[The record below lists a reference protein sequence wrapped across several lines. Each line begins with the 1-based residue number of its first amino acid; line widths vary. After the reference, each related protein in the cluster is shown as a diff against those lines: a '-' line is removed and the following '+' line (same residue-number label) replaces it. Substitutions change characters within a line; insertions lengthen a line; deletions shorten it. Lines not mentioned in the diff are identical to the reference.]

1 MQSIDLLNSSFVM
14 IYACD
19 ALDPEGIH
27 ELVGRHDVRAALKT
41 DGAELFV
48 YAMDVLDTKLLGTH
62 ATTWR
67 FLAAA
72 SPWAD
77 ARGWGNYAR
86 RRH

>member
-1 MQSIDLLNSSFVM
+1 MFRLN
-14 IYACD
+14 
-19 ALDPEGIH
+19 PKRIH
-27 ELVGRHDVRAALKT
+27 DLVGVYDVRAALKT

-77 ARGWGNYAR
+77 ARGWGNCAAR
-86 RRH
+86 GH

>member
-1 MQSIDLLNSSFVM
+1 MFRLNPKRIHDLVCV
-14 IYACD
+14 Y
-19 ALDPEGIH
+19 
-27 ELVGRHDVRAALKT
+27 DVRAALKT

-48 YAMDVLDTKLLGTH
+48 HAMDVLDTKLLGTY

-72 SPWAD
+72 SPWAH